1 MLLIDQKI
9 FRRAQRGIKNCPF
22 NLFLFQSLQKGSLS
36 AENVFIDK
44 SKYLNQ
50 EFMFINN
57 SLFIENE
64 FLRLIKIGVLRRE
77 VDGQG
82 LTSKVRITPI
92 GRQVLENSSDLF
104 SQQTTLL
111 KKLITCLNCLLYTSP
126 SPRDGLL
133 SRMPSSA

>member
-1 MLLIDQKI
+1 MLLVDQKI
-9 FRRAQRGIKNCPF
+9 LNRAKQGIRKCPF
-22 NLFLFQSLQKGSLS
+22 NLFLFQSLSNGSLS
-36 AENVFIDK
+36 AENVFMNK

-50 EFMFINN
+50 DFKFIRS

-92 GRQVLENSSDLF
+92 GRQVLENTSNLF
-104 SQQTTLL
+104 NKKTTLIN
-111 KKLITCLNCLLYTSP
+111 KLMTCIKYQ
-126 SPRDGLL
+126 L
-133 SRMPSSA
+133 SAR

>member
-9 FRRAQRGIKNCPF
+9 FIRAQRGIKNCPF

-36 AENVFIDK
+36 AENVFINK

-50 EFMFINN
+50 EFMFINS

-104 SQQTTLL
+104 NQQTSLL
-111 KKLITCLNCLLYTSP
+111 KKLMTCLKYQFSI
-126 SPRDGLL
+126 G
-133 SRMPSSA
+133 

>member
-9 FRRAQRGIKNCPF
+9 FRRAQRGIRNCPF
-22 NLFLFQSLQKGSLS
+22 NFFLFQTLLDGSLS
-36 AENVFIDK
+36 AQNVFLNK

-50 EFMFINN
+50 EFMFINS

-64 FLRLIKIGVLRRE
+64 FLKLIKIGVFRRE

-92 GRQVLENSSDLF
+92 GRQVIENSSDLF
-104 SQQTTLL
+104 NQRTSLI
-111 KKLITCLNCLLYTSP
+111 KKLINCLKYRLTA
-126 SPRDGLL
+126 R
-133 SRMPSSA
+133 

>member
-9 FRRAQRGIKNCPF
+9 FKRAKKGISNCPF
-22 NLFLFQSLQKGSLS
+22 NLFLFQSLQKASLS
-36 AENVFIDK
+36 AQNVFENK

-50 EFMFINN
+50 EFMFINS

-64 FLRLIKIGVLRRE
+64 FLKLIKIGVLRRE

-92 GRQVLENSSDLF
+92 GRQVLESPSDLF
-104 SQQTTLL
+104 TKKIPLI
-111 KKLITCLNCLLYTSP
+111 KKLITCLKYQL
-126 SPRDGLL
+126 SPR
-133 SRMPSSA
+133 

>member
-9 FRRAQRGIKNCPF
+9 FRRANRGIKNCPF
-22 NLFLFQSLQKGSLS
+22 NLFLFQSLLKGSLS
-36 AENVFIDK
+36 AENVFLNK

-50 EFMFINN
+50 EFMFISS

-92 GRQVLENSSDLF
+92 GRQILENSSDLF
-104 SQQTTLL
+104 NQKPTLL
-111 KKLITCLNCLLYTSP
+111 KKLMTCLKYK
-126 SPRDGLL
+126 L
-133 SRMPSSA
+133 SIG

>member
-9 FRRAQRGIKNCPF
+9 FRRAKKGIRTCPF
-22 NLFLFQSLQKGSLS
+22 NLFLFQSLLKESLS
-36 AENVFIDK
+36 AENVYMNK
-44 SKYLNQ
+44 SKYLSQ
-50 EFMFINN
+50 EFLFIQS

-92 GRQVLENSSDLF
+92 GRQVLESSSDLF
-104 SQQTTLL
+104 NQKTTLI
-111 KKLITCLNCLLYTSP
+111 KKLVTCLKYQL
-126 SPRDGLL
+126 SPR
-133 SRMPSSA
+133 

>member
-9 FRRAQRGIKNCPF
+9 FKRAKEGIRSCPF
-22 NLFLFQSLQKGSLS
+22 NLFLFQSLLKESLS
-36 AENVFIDK
+36 AENVYMNK
-44 SKYLNQ
+44 SKYLSQ
-50 EFMFINN
+50 EFMFIQS

-92 GRQVLENSSDLF
+92 GRQVLESSSDLF
-104 SQQTTLL
+104 NQKKSVL
-111 KKLITCLNCLLYTSP
+111 KKLMTCMRYQ
-126 SPRDGLL
+126 LL
-133 SRMPSSA
+133 SR

>member
-9 FRRAQRGIKNCPF
+9 FRRAKEGIKKCPF
-22 NLFLFQSLQKGSLS
+22 NLFFFQSLLNESLS
-36 AENVFIDK
+36 AENVYINK
-44 SKYLNQ
+44 SKYLNKD
-50 EFMFINN
+50 FMFINS

-92 GRQVLENSSDLF
+92 GRQVLENNSDLF
-104 SQQTTLL
+104 SQKTTLIN
-111 KKLITCLNCLLYTSP
+111 KLMTCLKYQFL
-126 SPRDGLL
+126 PR
-133 SRMPSSA
+133 

>member
-9 FRRAQRGIKNCPF
+9 FVRAKKGMRNCPF
-22 NLFLFQSLQKGSLS
+22 NLFLFESLQSGSLS
-36 AENVFIDK
+36 AQNVFENK

-50 EFMFINN
+50 EFMFINS

-64 FLRLIKIGVLRRE
+64 FLNLIKIGVLRRE

-92 GRQVLENSSDLF
+92 GRQVLENCADLF
-104 SQQTTLL
+104 T
-111 KKLITCLNCLLYTSP
+111 KKLSLIKKIITCLKYQLT
-126 SPRDGLL
+126 PR
-133 SRMPSSA
+133 

>member
-9 FRRAQRGIKNCPF
+9 FIRAKKGIRSCPF
-22 NLFLFQSLQKGSLS
+22 NLYLFQTLQKGSLS
-36 AENVFIDK
+36 AQNVFENK

-50 EFMFINN
+50 EFMFINS

-64 FLRLIKIGVLRRE
+64 FLKLIKIGVLRRE

-92 GRQVLENSSDLF
+92 GRQVLEKHTDLF
-104 SQQTTLL
+104 TKKIPLI
-111 KKLITCLNCLLYTSP
+111 KKLITCLKYKI
-126 SPRDGLL
+126 SPR
-133 SRMPSSA
+133 

>member
-9 FRRAQRGIKNCPF
+9 FRRAKKGIKNCPF
-22 NLFLFQSLQKGSLS
+22 NLFLFQSLQEGSLS
-36 AENVFIDK
+36 AQNVYMNK

-50 EFMFINN
+50 EFMFINS

-64 FLRLIKIGVLRRE
+64 FLKLIKIGVLRRE

-92 GRQVLENSSDLF
+92 GRQVLESSSDLF
-104 SQQTTLL
+104 NKKTTLI
-111 KKLITCLNCLLYTSP
+111 KKIIKCVKYQL
-126 SPRDGLL
+126 SPR
-133 SRMPSSA
+133 